1 MEIARWVNSRKA
13 KMNFDLDM
21 GAVGLIA
28 TMLLFWVGL
37 IALAIWPVEALLDF
51 QRLADIQVVVR
62 LPVSQ
67 IQQVGDHD

>member
-1 MEIARWVNSRKA
+1 
-13 KMNFDLDM
+13 
-21 GAVGLIA
+21 
-28 TMLLFWVGL
+28 MLLFWVGL
-37 IALAIWPVEALLDF
+37 IALAIWLVETLLDF